1 LDPYIDLLKILLPEL
16 LITHFDLTGH
26 QTERDILHLHFEEK
40 PEIPKEFSS
49 HLIIAHGFHKEIK
62 IQDFPVRGKKVF
74 LHIKRRRWLIKTSK
88 KLVQRDWNLVAQGT
102 RMTTEFAAFLK
113 VLSQY

>member
-1 LDPYIDLLKILLPEL
+1 MDPYIDLLKILLPEL

-26 QTERDILHLHFEEK
+26 QTEGGLLHLDFEEK
-40 PEIPKEFSS
+40 PDIPKEFSS
-49 HLIIAHGFHKEIK
+49 KLVIAHGFHKEIT

-74 LHIKRRRWLIKTSK
+74 LHIKRRRWLGKQDK
-88 KLVQRDWNLVAQGT
+88 EVVQRDWNLVAQGT

-113 VLSQY
+113 ELSQY

>member
-1 LDPYIDLLKILLPEL
+1 MDPYIDLLKILIPEL

-26 QTERDILHLHFEEK
+26 KTDGDILHLHFEEK
-40 PEIPKEFSS
+40 PDIPKEFSS
-49 HLIIAHGFHKEIK
+49 IMVIAHGFHKEIT

-74 LHIKRRRWLIKTSK
+74 LHIKRRRWLNKQSK
-88 KLVQRDWNLVAQGT
+88 QVIQRDWNLVAQGT
-102 RMTTEFAAFLK
+102 RMTVEFAAFLK

>member
-1 LDPYIDLLKILLPEL
+1 MDSYIDLLKILLPEL

-26 QTERDILHLHFEEK
+26 QTEGNLLHLHFEEK
-40 PEIPKEFSS
+40 PAIPKEFSS
-49 HLIIAHGFHKEIK
+49 KQVIAHGFHKEIT

-74 LHIKRRRWLIKTSK
+74 LHIKRRRWLSK
-88 KLVQRDWNLVAQGT
+88 QSKQIIQRDWNLVAQGT